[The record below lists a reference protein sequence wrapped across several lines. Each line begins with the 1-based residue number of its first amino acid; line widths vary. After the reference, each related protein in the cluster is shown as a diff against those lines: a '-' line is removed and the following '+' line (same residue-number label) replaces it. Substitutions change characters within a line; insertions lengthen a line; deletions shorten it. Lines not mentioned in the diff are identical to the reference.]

1 MSKQVEPITLDGDN
15 MTDSKKSLK
24 VEFAPGAFDNIDV
37 ENQEELDQLMAEITD
52 MFATMSP
59 EELEAMSRPVDLD
72 SLTPKDRVAIEK
84 ALGEEPRN
92 LH

>member
-1 MSKQVEPITLDGDN
+1 
-15 MTDSKKSLK
+15 MTDSKKPFEVK
-24 VEFAPGAFDNIDV
+24 FAPGAFDHV
-37 ENQEELDQLMAEITD
+37 EVESQEELDKLMEEIMD
-52 MFATMSP
+52 MFSKLSP

-72 SLTPKDRVAIEK
+72 SLDPKDRAIIEK